1 MDLADTGKQGQEQGN
16 SEGATS
22 TVLLLDFKGGT
33 TPGLINGLARA
44 WQFLTSEE
52 IHTNQQ
58 GRARCSVQHN
68 DQRPGALLVHGQTGW
83 VL

>member
-1 MDLADTGKQGQEQGN
+1 MDLADTGEQVQGQGN

-68 DQRPGALLVHGQTGW
+68 EQRPGALLVHGQTGW